1 MVQLDP
7 GNLNTDPQDTPS
19 RPSLHVHRRQTP
31 GIHPVFIPV
40 RVTLSVHDTGRPF
53 STLSSPRP
61 LRITSPLVLE
71 TTIAGE
77 VVARQILEPTDPS
90 YNLEKQQIDAL

>member
-1 MVQLDP
+1 MQ
-7 GNLNTDPQDTPS
+7 GMNTDKDTQA
-19 RPSLHVHRRQTP
+19 LHVQQTP
-31 GIHPVFIPV
+31 GIHPVFVPV
-40 RVTLSVHDTGRPF
+40 RGSYPVHDTGRPF

-77 VVARQILEPTDPS
+77 VVSRQILEPADPS

>member
-7 GNLNTDPQDTPS
+7 GNLNTDPQATPS
-19 RPSLHVHRRQTP
+19 RPSIHVHRRQMP
-31 GIHPVFIPV
+31 GIHPVFMPV
-40 RVTLSVHDTGRPF
+40 RVSLPVHDTGRPF

-61 LRITSPLVLE
+61 RRITSPLVLE

-77 VVARQILEPTDPS
+77 VVARQILEPADPS
-90 YNLEKQQIDAL
+90 YNLEKQQIDTL